1 MSCATPKPYSPGVH
15 FREKDAHPHGVLG
28 LSMGCGGFLEV
39 FLTPPWGEVC
49 GEVLLNATVKAD
61 FGVLRSGSQL

>member
-1 MSCATPKPYSPGVH
+1 MSCATPKPSSPVVH

-28 LSMGCGGFLEV
+28 LSLGCGYFLEV
-39 FLTPPWGEVC
+39 FPTPSWGEVC